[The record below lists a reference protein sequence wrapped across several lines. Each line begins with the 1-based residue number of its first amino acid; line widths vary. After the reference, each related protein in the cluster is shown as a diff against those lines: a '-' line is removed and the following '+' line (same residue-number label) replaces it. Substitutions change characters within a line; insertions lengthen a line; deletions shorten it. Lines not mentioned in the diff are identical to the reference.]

1 MENFSH
7 KIELDNTD
15 KKILEMLQEDANF
28 TNKEIAAQLGL
39 TITPVYERIKKLKRS
54 GIIKKT
60 ITIIDPKKA
69 GKNILAFC
77 NVSLKEHT
85 LKYINKFQDK
95 IVRLEEVQACYHIAG
110 QYDYLLTVYAEDMD
124 EYQNFITTKLAAI
137 ENIAHVQ
144 SSFVMKEIKKEYAIK
159 IKI

>member
-1 MENFSH
+1 MENFSDRLH
-7 KIELDNTD
+7 LDPVD
-15 KKILEMLQEDANF
+15 KKILEMLQEDANY

-54 GIIKKT
+54 GFIKKT
-60 ITIIDPKKA
+60 VIIIDPKKA

-85 LKYINKFQDK
+85 LAFINEFQDK
-95 IVRLEEVQACYHIAG
+95 IVKLEEVQACYHIAG
-110 QYDYLLTVYAEDMD
+110 QYDYLLTVYANDMD

-144 SSFVMKEIKKEYAIK
+144 SSFVMKEVKKEYAIR
-159 IKI
+159 IE